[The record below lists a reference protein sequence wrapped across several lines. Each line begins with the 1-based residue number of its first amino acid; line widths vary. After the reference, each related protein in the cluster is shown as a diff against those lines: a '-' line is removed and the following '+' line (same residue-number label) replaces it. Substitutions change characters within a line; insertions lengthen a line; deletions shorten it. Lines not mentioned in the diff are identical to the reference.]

1 MSFPISQPL
10 PQKLRKN
17 APASGRWQAKAC
29 PTIADTRLTVVGH
42 ASACHRPDFFS
53 PSHGRGSDYDVS
65 GADYDVPGSDRTRD
79 REGAVASLILLLAA
93 ALLHPAAAPAA
104 TRPQYGGTLRVEAR
118 QSAETP
124 DPPALLGGGFS
135 IARWEAGRL
144 AVYEGDENAS
154 GGRPFLERVEI
165 LLGRALRDQAGD
177 LDLGKADVV
186 ELGPNELRRLPA
198 GRRVWSSSP
207 VRVLAL
213 VFAPRFEDARLREA
227 LALAVDRSAIHTVLL
242 QRQGDISGALLPQW
256 LSGYAFLFP
265 AAADLGRA
273 RQLASGARPITLG
286 VSDAAARPIAE
297 RIVLNAR
304 DAGLAVS
311 VTPQAANADVVLL
324 ELRIA
329 SADPAKALA
338 QLAAALGLPAAP
350 RGLSENASPEQTYAA
365 ERALLEGFRVI
376 PLIHLPDVYGVN
388 PRVKG
393 GPGIA
398 PSGEWR
404 FDNLWLEG
412 GRP

>member
-1 MSFPISQPL
+1 ML
-10 PQKLRKN
+10 
-17 APASGRWQAKAC
+17 
-29 PTIADTRLTVVGH
+29 
-42 ASACHRPDFFS
+42 
-53 PSHGRGSDYDVS
+53 
-65 GADYDVPGSDRTRD
+65 
-79 REGAVASLILLLAA
+79 A
-93 ALLHPAAAPAA
+93 ALLPGA
-104 TRPQYGGTLRVEAR
+104 TRPQYGGRLRVEWR
-118 QSAETP
+118 QAAETP
-124 DPPALLGGGFS
+124 DPPPLLSGGFT

-144 AVYEGDENAS
+144 AVYEADDHAA
-154 GGRPFLERVEI
+154 GGRPFLDGVEV
-165 LLGRALRDQAGD
+165 LLGRALRDQASD

-186 ELGPNELRRLPA
+186 ELSPSEMRRQPA

-213 VFAPRFEDARLREA
+213 VFAARFEDARVREA

-242 QRQGDISGALLPQW
+242 QRQGEISGALLPQW

-265 AAADLGRA
+265 VAADVGRA
-273 RQLASGARPITLG
+273 RQLAQGARPITLG

-297 RIVLNAR
+297 RIALNAR

-311 VTPQAANADVVLL
+311 VTPQSAGADVVLL

-329 SADPAKALA
+329 SEDPARALA
-338 QLAAALGLPAAP
+338 KIGAVLGVTVP
-350 RGLSENASPEQTYAA
+350 RTDSLEQVYAA

-398 PSGEWR
+398 PSGEWN

-412 GRP
+412 ARP

>member
-1 MSFPISQPL
+1 MKMLL
-10 PQKLRKN
+10 PGRKTLLKQGTPEPNGTTTSPQRRKDAETSAEKTEARQKQRTQRKRRERRN
-17 APASGRWQAKAC
+17 AGWR
-29 PTIADTRLTVVGH
+29 
-42 ASACHRPDFFS
+42 HRPCAEVGTCF
-53 PSHGRGSDYDVS
+53 GARG
-65 GADYDVPGSDRTRD
+65 GSF
-79 REGAVASLILLLAA
+79 ALLLVA
-93 ALLHPAAAPAA
+93 ALLHPAAPGA
-104 TRPQYGGTLRVEAR
+104 TRPQYGGTLRVELR
-118 QSAETP
+118 QNAETP
-124 DPPALLGGGFS
+124 DPPALLGRGFT

-144 AVYEGDENAS
+144 AVYESDENAG
-154 GGRPFLERVEI
+154 GGRPFLGSVEFH
-165 LLGRALRDQAGD
+165 LGRALRDQASD

-186 ELGPNELRRLPA
+186 ELGPGELRRQPA
-198 GRRVWSSSP
+198 GRRIWSSSP

-213 VFAPRFEDARLREA
+213 VFAPRYEDARVREA

-242 QRQGDISGALLPQW
+242 QRQGEISGALLPQW

-273 RQLASGARPITLG
+273 RQLAPGARPITLG

-297 RIVLNAR
+297 RIALNAR
-304 DAGLAVS
+304 DAGLA
-311 VTPQAANADVVLL
+311 

-338 QLAAALGLPAAP
+338 QIAEALGLPAPQREASPNTAP
-350 RGLSENASPEQTYAA
+350 NAAANASPEQAYAA

-376 PLIHLPDVYGVN
+376 PLILLPDVYGVGA
-388 PRVKG
+388 RVKG

-412 GRP
+412 ARP

>member
-1 MSFPISQPL
+1 MSFPISKPL
-10 PQKLRKN
+10 P
-17 APASGRWQAKAC
+17 
-29 PTIADTRLTVVGH
+29 
-42 ASACHRPDFFS
+42 
-53 PSHGRGSDYDVS
+53 HGRGSDYDVS
-65 GADYDVPGSDRTRD
+65 GSDYDVSGSDHDVPGSDYDVSGSDYDVPGADYDAPGADYDAPCSDRSRD

-324 ELRIA
+324 E
-329 SADPAKALA
+329 S
-338 QLAAALGLPAAP
+338 
-350 RGLSENASPEQTYAA
+350 
-365 ERALLEGFRVI
+365 
-376 PLIHLPDVYGVN
+376 H
-388 PRVKG
+388 
-393 GPGIA
+393 
-398 PSGEWR
+398 
-404 FDNLWLEG
+404 
-412 GRP
+412 